1 MTPTVK
7 LDDRPEDSSLNCFS
21 SDCGDCGDCFG
32 CNLLRREAEQNA
44 SIRMANSTQIC
55 HELLRAL
62 LTKEAWEQQGAAADL
77 CPFCDEPNCTCMDG
91 SGCWDDEDFAGV

>member
-7 LDDRPEDSSLNCFS
+7 LASGTLDCECGTCFS
-21 SDCGDCGDCFG
+21 CCW
-32 CNLLRREAEQNA
+32 LRCQAEQQA

-77 CPFCDEPNCTCMDG
+77 CPFCDEPNCTCMDP
-91 SGCWDDEDFAGV
+91 SNCWADEDWLESSNQRTGE